1 MSENSEIY
9 FTAIKILGK
18 EKYDA
23 YLRAAEVTDIS
34 FLDLIAL
41 SLKFFSDGIDH
52 NGSHDRTC

>member
-23 YLRAAEVTDIS
+23 YLRAAEVTDIA
-34 FLDLIAL
+34 FLELIMV
-41 SLKFFSDGIDH
+41 
-52 NGSHDRTC
+52 T